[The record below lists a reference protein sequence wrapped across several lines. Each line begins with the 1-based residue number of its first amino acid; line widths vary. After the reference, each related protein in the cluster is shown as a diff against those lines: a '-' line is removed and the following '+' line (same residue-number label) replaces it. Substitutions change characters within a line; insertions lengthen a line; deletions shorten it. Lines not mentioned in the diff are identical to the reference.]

1 MENIIKMTMDAPQPE
16 AQVEI
21 DPYLFGNLCSKFPSG
36 IIVQLVEKVI

>member
-1 MENIIKMTMDAPQPE
+1 MTMNAPQSE

-36 IIVQLVEKVI
+36 IIVRLVEKVI